1 VSSFSYFNPGINY
14 LNKPKKTEGG
24 TFYELEHVDQNIV
37 PEQHNVHCLG
47 LEGTG
52 NNSNQWKCVY
62 SIGVQTT
69 SVTIGGTLLCS
80 PSSGNFNIGISSLC
94 DIPASPGTNQNLIW
108 TGSAFA
114 WCDTTSG
121 YSSAAFDTDFG
132 NKSTTDLS
140 EGTNCYYTDVR
151 AQTAITGGTGVTV
164 VSGAVS
170 IPQTVATTSCP
181 TFCNLTI
188 DGNLTV
194 NGACT
199 IVTSNCVNIGDSTI
213 TLNSDELGTP
223 TENAG
228 LEVERGTAT
237 NVGIIWN
244 ETSDVWQVTCDGSTY
259 NNIISTPDVTSSLP
273 SQTGNS
279 GCYLGTDG
287 ASASWDTLTKTTVG
301 LSNVDNTT
309 DAGKPISTSTQ
320 SALNLK
326 APLASPAFTGTPTG
340 ITKTHVGLSDVDNT
354 TDAGKPIS
362 TSTQSALNLKAP
374 LASPAFTGT
383 PTGITKTHVGLSD
396 VDNTTDAGK
405 PISTATQTALDDKL
419 AITTAGTT
427 YAPLASPAL
436 TGTATGVNLTLSGD
450 LTVDGTTTTLN
461 STTVQIDDK
470 NIELG
475 TVATPTDVTADGGGI
490 TLKGTTDKTIVWDD
504 TNDNWTSNQDWN
516 LPTGKVFK
524 INNISVLS
532 ATTLQ
537 YLDATSSVQTQI
549 DAKLATTTASS
560 TYAPLY
566 YPSIVGPWSW
576 TGTASADD
584 ITVRTIANLSTS
596 TTDVTVGATFSM
608 MIAGPFTAPNV
619 TANGNL
625 NVLTELNVTGDIN
638 IGASGSIHIIG

>member
-354 TDAGKPIS
+354 TDANKP
-362 TSTQSALNLKAP
+362 
-374 LASPAFTGT
+374 
-383 PTGITKTHVGLSD
+383 V
-396 VDNTTDAGK
+396 
-405 PISTATQTALDDKL
+405 STATQTALDDKL

-450 LTVDGTTTTLN
+450 LTVDGTTTTIN
-461 STTVQIDDK
+461 STTLSVDDK

-475 TVATPTDVTADGGGI
+475 SVATPTDVTADGGGI

-549 DAKLATTTASS
+549 DSKQASLTSGIADTNNVIVDSASVADDEYARFTASGLES
-560 TYAPLY
+560 RSVSEVLSDIGAQGSLTSGIADTNNVVVDSASVADDEYARF
-566 YPSIVGPWSW
+566 
-576 TGTASADD
+576 TASGLESRSTSEVLSD
-584 ITVRTIANLSTS
+584 IGAASTTSPTFTGLITANGGIETS
-596 TTDVTVGATFSM
+596 TTTKVKQKGAFMQSSTHQS
-608 MIAGPFTAPNV
+608 
-619 TANGNL
+619 L
-625 NVLTELNVTGDIN
+625 VLG
-638 IGASGSIHIIG
+638 G